1 MAGLHIGDQT
11 VDASGDVAKVEAYR
25 RQTVGMIPE
34 LGGVEA
40 LGGLFQV
47 FAGVLEGVKH
57 GIQQGVDARQ
67 RSAQPGLRDRMHT
80 VTIVSEI

>member
-1 MAGLHIGDQT
+1 MQIGDQT
-11 VDASGDVAKVEAYR
+11 VDASGDVAEVEAYG

-34 LGGVEA
+34 LGDVEA

-47 FAGVLEGVKH
+47 FAGVLEGVEH
-57 GIQQGVDARQ
+57 RIQQGVDTWQ
-67 RSAQPGLRDRMHT
+67 RTAQPGLRDGMHT